1 MGWDVV
7 QIELNPYDLY
17 GIEDNGE
24 SAHVGACSVSLNGKI
39 QSAE

>member
-24 SAHVGACSVSLNGKI
+24 SLRIRIFKVKRC
-39 QSAE
+39 